1 MKNLGRWS
9 LAVAVLAISG
19 WAWLRIPPEHAPA
32 AISKPPA
39 TADRPP
45 PGSAGDPFTGVH
57 RNDAVRALGL
67 GQTNK
72 KDWPARFHA
81 VGSNYFEFVAEA
93 AQAAYEG
100 DGAAQYY
107 IGHAMARCEETNAL
121 YQDADSA
128 DQAVSHL
135 AFSPAFR
142 ELERQEYLDCRK
154 FRSDSPFRG
163 LPERPGGYPAEYWRS
178 RALESRYPVAVV
190 AAALDSPGQYTPQ
203 VVATAL
209 ATGNADA
216 MLLFGWSQATT
227 AKATESAPIMA
238 AAWVLAACR
247 SGANCGP
254 TNDVLPLATC
264 SAGIELGCTERY
276 TAIDELTA
284 TLGPQDQ
291 AEANLLAQDIQGSMQ
306 YRDPA
311 RLMKYLPFMSA
322 ADLR

>member
-1 MKNLGRWS
+1 MKNPGRWS

-19 WAWLRIPPEHAPA
+19 WVWLRIPPNPTP
-32 AISKPPA
+32 AISKPSA
-39 TADRPP
+39 VAGWPP
-45 PGSAGDPFTGVH
+45 PRSAGSPITGDH
-57 RNDAVRALGL
+57 RSDAVRATGL
-67 GQTNK
+67 GQAYK
-72 KDWPARFHA
+72 KDWPAQFHA
-81 VGSNYFEFVAEA
+81 VGSNYFEFVTEA

-107 IGHAMARCEETNAL
+107 IAHALTRCEETNGL
-121 YQDADSA
+121 YSDADSP

-135 AFSPAFR
+135 AKFPGFLG
-142 ELERQEYLDCRK
+142 LEREEYLNCAK
-154 FRSDSPFRG
+154 FRSGNPFKD
-163 LPERPGGYPAEYWRS
+163 LPERPGGYPAQYWQT
-178 RALESRYPVAVV
+178 RAVESRYPVAVV

-203 VVATAL
+203 VIASAL

-216 MLLFGWSQATT
+216 MLLFGWSQASA
-227 AKATESAPIMA
+227 AKATQSAPIMA

-254 TNDVLPLATC
+254 TNDVLPLAIC
-264 SAGIELGCTERY
+264 GAGIELGCTERY

-311 RLMKYLPFMSA
+311 RLMKYLPF
-322 ADLR
+322 

>member
-19 WAWLRIPPEHAPA
+19 WACFRIPPEHAPA
-32 AISKPPA
+32 AISKPSA
-39 TADRPP
+39 AADRPAL
-45 PGSAGDPFTGVH
+45 GSAADRITEVH
-57 RNDAVRALGL
+57 RGDAAPALGPRHAN
-67 GQTNK
+67 QN
-72 KDWPARFHA
+72 DWPAQFHA
-81 VGSNYFEFVAEA
+81 VGSNYFEFVAQA

-107 IGHAMARCEETNAL
+107 IGHALARCEETNAL

-178 RALESRYPVAVV
+178 RAVESRYPVAMV
-190 AAALDSPGQYTPQ
+190 AAALDSPSQYTPQ
-203 VVATAL
+203 AIATAL

-216 MLLFGWSQATT
+216 MLLFGWSQATA
-227 AKATESAPIMA
+227 AKATETAPIMA

-264 SAGIELGCTERY
+264 SAGIELGCTQRY
-276 TAIDELTA
+276 TAVDELTA
-284 TLGPQDQ
+284 SLGSRDL
-291 AEANLLAQDIQGSMQ
+291 AEANLLAQDIEGSMR
-306 YRDPA
+306 YRDPE
-311 RLMKYLPFMSA
+311 RLMKYLPF
-322 ADLR
+322 

>member
-1 MKNLGRWS
+1 MKSPGRWS

-19 WAWLRIPPEHAPA
+19 WACFRIPPEHAPA
-32 AISKPPA
+32 AISKPSA
-39 TADRPP
+39 AADRLL
-45 PGSAGDPFTGVH
+45 SASVEDRITGVH
-57 RNDAVRALGL
+57 RRDEARALGL
-67 GQTNK
+67 EQANK

-81 VGSNYFEFVAEA
+81 VGSNYFEFVTEA

-107 IGHAMARCEETNAL
+107 IAHALARCEETNAL

-135 AFSPAFR
+135 AFSPALL

-154 FRSDSPFRG
+154 FRRISPFKD

-178 RALESRYPVAVV
+178 RAVESRYPVAMV

-203 VVATAL
+203 VIATAL

-216 MLLFGWSQATT
+216 MLLFGWSQATA
-227 AKATESAPIMA
+227 AKATEAAPIMA

-254 TNDVLPLATC
+254 TNDVLPLGLC
-264 SAGIELGCTERY
+264 SAGIELGCTQRY
-276 TAIDELTA
+276 TAVDELTA
-284 TLGPQDQ
+284 SLGSRDL
-291 AEANLLAQDIQGSMQ
+291 AEANLLALDIEGSLR
-306 YRDPA
+306 YRDPQ
-311 RLMKYLPFMSA
+311 RLMKYLPF
-322 ADLR
+322 

>member
-19 WAWLRIPPEHAPA
+19 WAWLRNPPDPAPA
-32 AISKPPA
+32 AIGKPSA
-39 TADRPP
+39 TVDRPP
-45 PGSAGDPFTGVH
+45 PGVAGDRITWDSG
-57 RNDAVRALGL
+57 NDAVRAPGL
-67 GQTNK
+67 GQANE
-72 KDWPARFHA
+72 KDWSAQHHA
-81 VGSNYFEFVAEA
+81 AGSHYFESVAMA

-107 IGHAMARCEETNAL
+107 IGHALARCEETNAL
-121 YQDADSA
+121 YRDADSA

-135 AFSPAFR
+135 AKFPGFL
-142 ELERQEYLDCRK
+142 ELERQEYLNCGR
-154 FRSDSPFRG
+154 FRRENPFKD
-163 LPERPGGYPAEYWRS
+163 LPARPGGYPAEYWQS
-178 RALESRYPVAVV
+178 RAVESRYPVAVV
-190 AAALDSPGQYTPQ
+190 AAALESPGQYTPQ
-203 VVATAL
+203 VIASAL

-216 MLLFGWSQATT
+216 MLLFGWSQASA
-227 AKATESAPIMA
+227 AKATQSAPVMA

-254 TNDVLPLATC
+254 TNDVLPLAIC
-264 SAGIELGCTERY
+264 GAGIELGCTEHY

-284 TLGPQDQ
+284 ILGPQDQ

-311 RLMKYLPFMSA
+311 RLMKYLPF
-322 ADLR
+322 

>member
-9 LAVAVLAISG
+9 LAVSVLAISG
-19 WAWLRIPPEHAPA
+19 WACFRIPPEHAPA

-39 TADRPP
+39 AADRPP

-57 RNDAVRALGL
+57 RSEALRALGP
-67 GQTNK
+67 GQANK
-72 KDWPARFHA
+72 KDWLLQFHS
-81 VGSNYFEFVAEA
+81 VGSNYFKFVAEA

-163 LPERPGGYPAEYWRS
+163 LPERPGGYPPEYWRS
-178 RALESRYPVAVV
+178 RAVESRYPVAMV

-203 VVATAL
+203 VIATAL

-247 SGANCGP
+247 SGADCGS
-254 TNDVLPLATC
+254 TNDVLPFATC
-264 SAGIELGCTERY
+264 SAGIELGCTQRY
-276 TAIDELTA
+276 TAVDELTA
-284 TLGPQDQ
+284 SLGSRDL
-291 AEANLLAQDIQGSMQ
+291 ADANLLALDIEESMR
-306 YRDPA
+306 YRDPE
-311 RLMKYLPFMSA
+311 RLMKYLPF
-322 ADLR
+322 